1 MPEGV
6 VTALIVAASSIICQ
20 ILINLGNRKKQT
32 KDEAEKEKKRAVE
45 QAVKDEHL
53 ENRLAEIETKL
64 DHHNSYADKIT
75 AIATDIAVIKGKFER
90 MFKQA

>member
-20 ILINLGNRKKQT
+20 ILINVGNRKKQS
-32 KDEAEKEKKRAVE
+32 KEDAEKDKKRAVE

-53 ENRLAEIETKL
+53 ENRLADIETKL
-64 DHHNSYADKIT
+64 DQHNSYADKIT
-75 AIATDIAVIKGKFER
+75 AIATDIAVIKGKFEM